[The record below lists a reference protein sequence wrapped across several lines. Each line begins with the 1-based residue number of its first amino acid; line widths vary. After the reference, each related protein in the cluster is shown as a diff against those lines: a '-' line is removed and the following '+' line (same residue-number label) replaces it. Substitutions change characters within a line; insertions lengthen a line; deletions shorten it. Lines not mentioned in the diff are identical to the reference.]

1 MKKTIRKIFGV
12 CFVVAMF
19 LCITALFASAETWKY
34 NNKNY
39 EIQVEGDFNYALV
52 KKGDLHA
59 NEADCDGGAILV
71 KYTGTSSSVAIPT
84 TLGGEPVF
92 YIYGSSF
99 KDNKAIQTVTI
110 GESVKVIGGS
120 AFENC
125 TGLQTVLIAK
135 NVDRMYAS
143 VFKGCTALKT
153 VTFQK
158 GSVLRSIGESAFYNC
173 TSLNNF
179 TIPETVETIGGAAFW
194 NCDSMTKIIIPDSV
208 TSLGAGAFFHCN
220 SLVEATIGNGIP
232 NLSTSKY
239 AWNANNWGVKDD
251 ECEGCFEGCISLVSV
266 SIGSSVTSI
275 GIDCFAGT
283 ALTTIYIPSNV
294 KTVGDGAFMNCT
306 SLKTAEIVGNGTTTV
321 GGSAFK
327 NDSAL
332 TKIVFGDGV
341 SSIGGSVL
349 RNCDSLTDIQIGENL
364 ISIGSC
370 AFWDCDGLVSV
381 VIPSNVTTLGAGA
394 FFHCDKLENVVIGN
408 GVTEL
413 ATSKDTWNASNWG
426 KKDDECEGTFE
437 GCVNLKSITIGSAVK
452 TIGYDCFAGAGLEK
466 VYIPDNVITISTAAF
481 MNCSKLTDIEI
492 GNGVTSIG
500 DSALE
505 NCDSLVNVKIGKGV
519 VSIGKYSFWD
529 CDGLKEIYI
538 PSNVTTL
545 GAASFYHCGSLE
557 KVVIGNGV
565 TALSTGNAVWN
576 ANNWGIKDDECE
588 GLFEGCIALKDVTLG
603 SGIISIGTDTF
614 AGTQLTSLTIP
625 AKVSTLSA
633 GAFAGAKQLKDI
645 YFTGNWAASV
655 GDRLFENIAE
665 GYTVHYISGKIGYDD
680 LAYNKATFTPVTVTF
695 DNNNDDVFAAPTE
708 SQILAPV
715 GGYVIEPIN
724 PTAFGYHFVGWYK
737 DAACRQPWNFAID
750 KVSSDVTIYAK
761 WNAVDEVAPIRP
773 ENISTETKDGNS
785 ITLKWSAVD
794 GATGYNV
801 YVDEEKVNDS
811 TILTT
816 SYKVSGLESSTTYE
830 FVVRA
835 VNSKGESPD
844 SLIFA
849 DRTTDH
855 VHAFGEWT
863 VVKEATCGADGEK
876 TRSCECGTAEKE
888 VIPATGIHT
897 YGDWYTTLEP
907 TCVDKG
913 EQTRSCSACGKKE
926 TKEVSATGEHNY
938 GNWVVVKEATQ
949 DTEGLKERSC
959 NDCSKTE
966 SQVIPSLSS
975 VLKGDVNGDGKISAA
990 DARMVLRAAAKLE
1003 VLSADVFEIAE
1014 VTGDGKITAADARK
1028 ILRVS
1033 ARLEEM

>member
-1 MKKTIRKIFGV
+1 MKKTIKKIFV
-12 CFVVAMF
+12 VSFFVALF
-19 LCITALFASAETWKY
+19 LCMTALFASAETVKY

-39 EIQVEGDFNYALV
+39 EVQVEGEYKYFILAEDQLTDDDKYL
-52 KKGDLHA
+52 
-59 NEADCDGGAILV
+59 GAGATII
-71 KYTGTSSSVAIPT
+71 KYTGTSASVAIPS
-84 TLGGEPVF
+84 TLGGQPVMCV
-92 YIYGSSF
+92 SKEAF
-99 KDNKAIQTVTI
+99 KGNKALQTVTI
-110 GESVKVIGGS
+110 GESVKAIS
-120 AFENC
+120 YDSFRDC

-135 NVDRMYAS
+135 NVEVIYSNA
-143 VFKGCTALKT
+143 FNGCTALKT

-158 GSVLRSIGESAFYNC
+158 GSVLRSIGESAFNNC

-179 TIPETVETIGGAAFW
+179 TIPETVETIGNFAFR
-194 NCDSMTKIIIPDSV
+194 NCDSMTEIIIPDSV
-208 TSLGAGAFFHCN
+208 TSLGIGVFFHCN
-220 SLVEATIGNGIP
+220 SLIDSVIGNGVT
-232 NLSTSKY
+232 NLPSKSGSSSD
-239 AWNANNWGVKDD
+239 NWGTDRYVH
-251 ECEGCFEGCISLVSV
+251 GTFEGCISLKTVAIGNSV
-266 SIGSSVTSI
+266 ESIGQ
-275 GIDCFAGT
+275 DCFAGT
-283 ALTTIYIPSNV
+283 ALETVVIPDNV
-294 KTVGDGAFMNCT
+294 ITVGAGAFYDC
-306 SLKTAEIVGNGTTTV
+306 S
-321 GGSAFK
+321 S
-327 NDSAL
+327 L
-332 TKIVFGDGV
+332 TKISIGDGV
-341 SSIGGSVL
+341 TSLGESVFEY
-349 RNCDSLTDIQIGENL
+349 CDLLTDI
-364 ISIGSC
+364 SIGKGVITIGNY
-370 AFWDCDGLVSV
+370 AFSDCDKLKNIT
-381 VIPSNVTTLGAGA
+381 IPSNVTTIGIAI
-394 FFHCDKLENVVIGN
+394 FFHCDNLESVVIGN
-408 GVTEL
+408 GVTSL
-413 ATSKDTWNASNWG
+413 PSKSGSSNDNWG
-426 KKDDECEGTFE
+426 TDRYVHGTFE
-437 GCVNLKSITIGSAVK
+437 GCEKLKNVSIGSAVK
-452 TIGYDCFAGAGLEK
+452 TIGQDCFAGTALET
-466 VYIPDNVITISTAAF
+466 VVIPDNVITISAGAF
-481 MNCSKLTDIEI
+481 EKCSVLTSIII
-492 GNGVTSIG
+492 GNGVTSMG
-500 DSALE
+500 EAVFRNSDLLTDVS
-505 NCDSLVNVKIGKGV
+505 IGKGV
-519 VSIGKYSFWD
+519 VTIGNYAFWD
-529 CDGLKEIYI
+529 CDGLKMIAI
-538 PSNVTTL
+538 PSNVTTI
-545 GAASFYHCGSLE
+545 GVGIFYHCNALE
-557 KVVIGNGV
+557 SVVIGNGV
-565 TALSTGNAVWN
+565 TSLPSKSGSSS
-576 ANNWGIKDDECE
+576 NNWGTDRYVHGI
-588 GLFEGCIALKDVTLG
+588 FEGCINLKEVTLG

-614 AGTQLTSLTIP
+614 AGTQITSLTIP
-625 AKVSTLSA
+625 AKVSTLSK

-655 GDRLFENIAE
+655 GDSLFSDIAE

-680 LAYNKATFTPVTVTF
+680 LSYNKATFTPVTVTF

-737 DAACRQPWNFAID
+737 DSACRQPWNFAID

-888 VIPATGIHT
+888 VIPATGTHT

-949 DTEGLKERSC
+949 DTEGLKEHSC